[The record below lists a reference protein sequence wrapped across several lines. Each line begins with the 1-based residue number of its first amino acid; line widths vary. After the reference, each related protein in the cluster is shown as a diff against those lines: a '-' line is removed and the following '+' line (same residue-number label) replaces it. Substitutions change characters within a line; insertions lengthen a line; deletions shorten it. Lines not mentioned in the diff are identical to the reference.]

1 MLRSNIHR
9 FFALTAAL
17 LALVMS
23 ASALAQT
30 STWDQIHQRGSF
42 RLGVAQA
49 DPWYYKDP
57 LSGNWTGFGVLLGKA
72 IANDMGVKLEVVPTA
87 WSNAVAALQS
97 GRIDVMFV
105 LDKTPERAKSIGF
118 IDTPLLYY
126 ALAVLHHKELKAA
139 DWSDLNSA
147 KTNVGVT
154 LGTSIDRFVTHTL
167 GKANISRY
175 PNNDNTVASFQS
187 GRSDVVVMFAP
198 ALTMQWL
205 RLGAGVISVP
215 KPVQIYATSAGVRQG
230 DTHWRDYLTKTIK
243 TYYQSGKIE
252 ALYDRYLKSRGINPS
267 QVPPITKQKLQNWQ
281 STKSGR

>member
-1 MLRSNIHR
+1 MPRHAIHR
-9 FFALTAAL
+9 FFAVTAAL
-17 LALVMS
+17 LALIWS
-23 ASALAQT
+23 ASALAQP
-30 STWDQIHQRGSF
+30 STWEQIHQRGSF

-49 DPWYYKDP
+49 DPWYYKNP
-57 LSGNWTGFGVLLGKA
+57 LSGHWTGFGVALGQA
-72 IANDMGVKLEVVPTA
+72 IAKDMGVKLEVVPTT

-105 LDKTPERAKSIGF
+105 LDKTPERAKSISF

-126 ALAVLHHKELKAA
+126 ALAVLHNKGLKVSH
-139 DWSDLNSA
+139 WSDLNNS

-167 GKANISRY
+167 TKASISRY

-187 GRSDVVVMFAP
+187 GRSDAVVMFAP

-215 KPVQIYATSAGVRQG
+215 KPVQIYATSAGVRKG

-243 TYYQSGKIE
+243 GYYQSGRIE
-252 ALYDRYLKSRGINPS
+252 ALYDHYLKSRGINPS
-267 QVPPITKQKLQNWQ
+267 QVPPITKDKLQNWQ
-281 STKSGR
+281 SK